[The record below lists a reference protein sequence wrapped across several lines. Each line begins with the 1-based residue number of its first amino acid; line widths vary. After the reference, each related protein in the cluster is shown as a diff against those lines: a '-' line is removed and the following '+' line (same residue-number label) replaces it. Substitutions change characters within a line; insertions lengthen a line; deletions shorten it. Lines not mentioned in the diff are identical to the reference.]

1 MTEAVGTASERL
13 RDVPKPAGRL
23 HATGEPRAH
32 PGRSPRIAVLLA
44 TLNGEAFL
52 DEQLASLAAQ
62 DVLHLDVVA
71 SDDGSTDGTLSILR
85 DWQARWT
92 KGMFTIV
99 NGPGQNFAE
108 NFRALMC
115 LPDDR
120 VDYVAF
126 SDQDDVWD
134 SDKLSTAILAL
145 EGEAG
150 PALYGGRTRLVD
162 ARLQPL
168 GLSPLFSRPPHFR
181 NAIVQSLAGGNTMV
195 LNRAGFVLVS
205 ASARRTGFVSHDWW
219 CYLIVSGAGGRVHYD
234 PVPRIAY
241 RQHGNNTIGDNS
253 GLRARIH
260 RMRLLLDGQFKRWN
274 DANLAALDACAD
286 MLTEDTHT
294 TLERFRSIRSV
305 SRVGGLRILRSSGIY
320 RQLFASRLTLAI
332 AALMRKV

>member
-1 MTEAVGTASERL
+1 MTEAVGTAG
-13 RDVPKPAGRL
+13 RDVPKHSSGL
-23 HATGEPRAH
+23 HTSGERRAH
-32 PGRSPRIAVLLA
+32 VGRSPRIAVLLA

-52 DEQLASLAAQ
+52 DEQIASLAAQ
-62 DVLHLDVVA
+62 DVSRLDVVA

-92 KGMFTIV
+92 KGTFTIV
-99 NGPGQNFAE
+99 SGPGQNFAE
-108 NFRALMC
+108 NFRALLC
-115 LPDDR
+115 LLDDQ

-134 SDKLSTAILAL
+134 TDKLSAAIRAL
-145 EGEAG
+145 EEEAG

-162 ARLQPL
+162 ARLRPL
-168 GLSPLFSRPPHFR
+168 GLSPLFGRPPHFR

-219 CYLIVSGAGGRVHYD
+219 CYLIVSGAGGRVYYD

-241 RQHGNNTIGDNS
+241 RQHGNNAVGDNS
-253 GLRARIH
+253 GIRARLH

-286 MLTEDTHT
+286 MLTDETRT
-294 TLERFRSIRSV
+294 TLEHFRSIRSV
-305 SRVGGLRILRSSGIY
+305 GRVGGLRILRSSGIY

-332 AALMRKV
+332 AAPMRKV